1 MKTNSIGA
9 LAISALCFAAC
20 NKSFSW
26 SPGSTTPSS
35 SSGGSTS
42 SPSSSGG
49 GGSVSSTN
57 PNAPFAATAT
67 SGPDTWKHY
76 DVRGIELGMARTALV
91 AKGFTCG
98 KRANSRCY
106 KLMDKRCEQGRCELR
121 EDAFGQWFELNG
133 AKTEL
138 DYMSCATTET
148 DAALIYDI
156 RLVFGPRQLLSPDS
170 TLGKALVGKYGG
182 ATHVEEAQK
191 EDKVGGG
198 RMLWWNETAGSN
210 GPNIS
215 VDCNG
220 TNMEGPTCTLTA
232 SDDGVR
238 SMERSK
244 QEEIDTKR
252 KHDNQPTTA
261 PAL

>member
-1 MKTNSIGA
+1 
-9 LAISALCFAAC
+9 
-20 NKSFSW
+20 
-26 SPGSTTPSS
+26 
-35 SSGGSTS
+35 
-42 SPSSSGG
+42 
-49 GGSVSSTN
+49 
-57 PNAPFAATAT
+57 
-67 SGPDTWKHY
+67 
-76 DVRGIELGMARTALV
+76 MARTALV

-106 KLMDKRCEQGRCELR
+106 KIMDKRCDQGHCELR

-148 DAALIYDI
+148 DAALIYEI
-156 RLVFGPRQLLSPDS
+156 RLVFGPRQLLAPDS
-170 TLGKALVGKYGG
+170 TLGKALIAKYGG
-182 ATHVEEAQK
+182 TTRVDEAQK

-198 RMLWWNETAGSN
+198 RMQWGDS

-244 QEEIDTKR
+244 QEQLDAKR

>member
-1 MKTNSIGA
+1 MTTFMGA
-9 LAISALCFAAC
+9 LALSALSFAAC

-35 SSGGSTS
+35 NSTSSSGGAP
-42 SPSSSGG
+42 PSSSGG
-49 GGSVSSTN
+49 GVLGGN
-57 PNAPFAATAT
+57 RPFAATAT
-67 SGPDTWKHY
+67 SGPEAWKKY
-76 DVRGIELGMARTALV
+76 DVRGIELGMARTQLV

-106 KLMDKRCEQGRCELR
+106 KLMDKRCEQGRCELK

-148 DAALIYDI
+148 DAALIYDL

-170 TLGKALVGKYGG
+170 TLGKALIAKYGD
-182 ATHVEEAQK
+182 ATHVDEAQK

-198 RMLWWNETAGSN
+198 RMLWWNDTIGSN
-210 GPNIS
+210 GPTIT

-244 QEEIDTKR
+244 QEDIDTKR
-252 KHDNQPTTA
+252 KHDNQPKTA

>member
-1 MKTNSIGA
+1 MTTNFIRA
-9 LAISALCFAAC
+9 LALSALSFAAC

-35 SSGGSTS
+35 PSASSAG
-42 SPSSSGG
+42 PSSSASGG
-49 GGSVSSTN
+49 GTTSTN

-67 SGPDTWKHY
+67 SGPATWKRY
-76 DVRGIELGMARTALV
+76 EVRGIELGMARTALV

-98 KRANSRCY
+98 KRANSRCF
-106 KLMDKRCEQGRCELR
+106 KLMDKRCDQGHCELK

-138 DYMSCATTET
+138 DYMSCATTES
-148 DAALIYDI
+148 DAALIYEI

-170 TLGKALVGKYGG
+170 TLGKALIGKYGD
-182 ATHVEEAQK
+182 ATHVDEAQK

-198 RMLWWNETAGSN
+198 RMLWWNETTGNN

-215 VDCNG
+215 VDCDG

-244 QEEIDTKR
+244 QEGIDAKR
-252 KHDNQPTTA
+252 KHDTQPATA

>member
-1 MKTNSIGA
+1 MTTNFIRA
-9 LAISALCFAAC
+9 LALSALSFAAC

-35 SSGGSTS
+35 PSASSAG
-42 SPSSSGG
+42 PSSSASGG
-49 GGSVSSTN
+49 GTTSTN

-67 SGPDTWKHY
+67 SGPATWKRY
-76 DVRGIELGMARTALV
+76 EVRGIELGMARTALV

-98 KRANSRCY
+98 KRANSRCF
-106 KLMDKRCEQGRCELR
+106 KLMDKRCDQGHCELK

-148 DAALIYDI
+148 DAALVYEI
-156 RLVFGPRQLLSPDS
+156 RLVFGPRQMLAPDS
-170 TLGKALVGKYGG
+170 TLGKALIAKYGE
-182 ATHVEEAQK
+182 ATQSDEGQK

-198 RMLWWNETAGSN
+198 RMTWMNASGT
-210 GPNIS
+210 GPEIR
-215 VDCNG
+215 VDCDG
-220 TNMEGPTCTLTA
+220 TNMEGPTCTLTV
-232 SDDGVR
+232 SDDGLR

-244 QEEIDTKR
+244 QEEIDAKKKR
-252 KHDNQPTTA
+252 ANQPKNA
-261 PAL
+261 PEL